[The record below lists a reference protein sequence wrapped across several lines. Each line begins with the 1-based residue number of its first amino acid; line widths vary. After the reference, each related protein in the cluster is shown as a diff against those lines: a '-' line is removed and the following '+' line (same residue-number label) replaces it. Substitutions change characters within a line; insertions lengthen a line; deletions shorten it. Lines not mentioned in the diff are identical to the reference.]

1 MAIGDTYTTGLKSF
15 IENNAN
21 AGYIR
26 TSSEITTSDIAAA
39 VSQIIGNEYVKS
51 NQLAQVATSGNYNH
65 LSNLPTLH
73 RVASS
78 GDYFD
83 LINRPTFHEVATSG
97 DYNKLI
103 NKPDIESRVDTEV
116 STLISTAISDLRTE
130 IKGSGLN
137 SNYDTLAKLQNAKG
151 EVVYLDVTI
160 PAYGSLSNF
169 GNTSFYKENN
179 SALVDTIIN
188 NFLDNKIIILQ
199 SNYGNFV
206 VSNLLND
213 NNYTEISLLRF
224 STNYNTLY
232 TQFQVENPS
241 GTYSDY
247 VLSHIT
253 TSHLENFIIYDKA
266 RHTVFYIIKNK
277 EYITNNDLGVDLSAL
292 STAITTQGNS
302 ISAINTSLASINSTI
317 DSISSSLD
325 TINSNIDAMEFRI
338 EALEGIDP
346 TNSEPDEPEPEEP

>member
-51 NQLAQVATSGNYNH
+51 KQLAQVATSGNYNH

-116 STLISTAISDLRTE
+116 NTLITNAINDLRTE
-130 IKGSGLN
+130 IKGANVGSDYN
-137 SNYDTLAKLQNAKG
+137 TLAKLQSIKS
-151 EVVYLDVTI
+151 EVKYMDVTSNQ
-160 PAYGSLSNF
+160 YNNLVNF
-169 GNTSFYKENN
+169 GNQSFYTSNTVLVN
-179 SALVDTIIN
+179 SIIT
-188 NFLDNKIIILQ
+188 NFSENKIIILQ

-206 VSNLLND
+206 VTNLFNNQNYCQISATRLNSNYD
-213 NNYTEISLLRF
+213 SLI
-224 STNYNTLY
+224 
-232 TQFQVENPS
+232 TQFQIDNPG
-241 GTYSDY
+241 GTFEEY
-247 VLSHIT
+247 VMDNIELTQTGVYIM
-253 TSHLENFIIYDKA
+253 YDK
-266 RHTVFYIIKNK
+266 TKPVVFYFKLDGI
-277 EYITNNDLGVDLSAL
+277 YITQNNITEIQSTLTEHTTIITAL
-292 STAITTQGNS
+292 NTAIPNLTERIAALES
-302 ISAINTSLASINSTI
+302 YH
-317 DSISSSLD
+317 SSS
-325 TINSNIDAMEFRI
+325 
-338 EALEGIDP
+338 
-346 TNSEPDEPEPEEP
+346 EPGEPEEP